1 MRIGT
6 AIIFAG
12 KKLAFGNP
20 VKVQLV
26 RGSEIRNEMAF
37 AVVTEEVHQR
47 GIRREKKKL
56 EKRIIE

>member
-47 GIRREKKKL
+47 DKI
-56 EKRIIE
+56 

>member
-12 KKLAFGNP
+12 KKLVFGNP

-47 GIRREKKKL
+47 GKI
-56 EKRIIE
+56 

>member
-1 MRIGT
+1 MSADIRIGT

-37 AVVTEEVHQR
+37 AVVTEEVQER
-47 GIRREKKKL
+47 QDLMTTCKKK
-56 EKRIIE
+56 R